1 MDLTR
6 LREQTAAEH
15 AGTEETVP
23 LMSAALTRDGYA
35 DTLCRFH
42 RVVAAWDRWADAHA
56 PADLL
61 PLLQGRRRATL
72 LQADLET
79 LGHTAPAA
87 VMDAAF
93 QQTAVPGDPRS
104 VFLGRMYVME
114 GSTLGGQYIAKHLEE
129 HFSFPHGQ
137 GDSYFVG
144 YDAETGSRWK
154 EFRAVLADLPES
166 EADTVIASAKNMFD
180 LFGKAMRDEA

>member
-23 LMSAALTRDGYA
+23 LMSADLTRDAYA
-35 DTLCRFH
+35 DTLRRFH
-42 RVVAAWDRWADAHA
+42 RVVAAWDRWADANT

-72 LQADLET
+72 LADDLQT
-79 LGHTAPAA
+79 LGHIAPAPA
-87 VMDAAF
+87 MDDAM
-93 QQTAVPGDPRS
+93 QQTAVPGDARS

-114 GSTLGGQYIAKHLEE
+114 GSTLGGQFIAKHLEE
-129 HFSFPHGQ
+129 HFGLQHGR
-137 GDSYFVG
+137 GNSYFVG
-144 YDAETGSRWK
+144 YDTETGSRWK

-166 EADTVIASAKNMFD
+166 ESDTVIASAKNMFD
-180 LFGKAMRDEA
+180 LFGRSMRTPA